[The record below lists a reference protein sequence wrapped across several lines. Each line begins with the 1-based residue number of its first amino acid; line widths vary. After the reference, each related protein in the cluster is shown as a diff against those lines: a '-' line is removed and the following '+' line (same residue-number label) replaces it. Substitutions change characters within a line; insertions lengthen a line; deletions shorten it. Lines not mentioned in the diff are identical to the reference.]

1 VSAVTTVPG
10 PGAAVTGLAVRQVYR
25 GALVVTVLSGGM
37 SALVAGT
44 YASTV
49 GDSLDASS
57 LAALAANPAIR
68 TLFGEPHALDTAGGF
83 TVWRTGTVVAVL
95 VAMWGLLAA
104 TRVTRGEEDAGRWD
118 LLLAGRQR
126 VTRVV
131 VRHVAVLVAAAFL
144 MGAAVASALL
154 AVGTDSTGALLHG
167 LGIALTGCFFVG
179 AGGLAGQVWPSR
191 SAATGAAVALLV
203 AGLLARMV
211 GDGVA
216 ALSWLRWLT
225 PFGLLGLS
233 QPYAGDHWPPLIP
246 LAVAAA
252 AVVLAAPTAGAR
264 RDLRGGWLNPPV
276 GRPPRLAL
284 LGSVPAFAV
293 RRTLRPLAGW
303 SLGIAAYCL
312 LIGLIAES
320 MIGFLTENA
329 QFAEAAAQAGFA
341 ELGSVEGYAGTLLT
355 LLAVPI
361 GVFAAVRIATLA
373 ADETERRLTQV
384 YAQPV
389 TRRWVAGSDAATGAG
404 AATVLAVVAATSLWL
419 GTAVTGADLSLTA
432 ALAGGVNGL
441 PIAALCVGA
450 ALLALGLTP
459 RLVVSIGSLPA
470 VGGFLWLVIADSV
483 DAPAWIVDLSPFAHL
498 APVPAEPADW
508 SGAAGMLTVAA
519 GLTAVGLWAY
529 RRRDL
534 RIS

>member
-1 VSAVTTVPG
+1 VSAVTASPR
-10 PGAAVTGLAVRQVYR
+10 PGAAVIGLAARQVYR
-25 GALVVTVLSGGM
+25 GALVVAVLSGGM

-49 GDSLDASS
+49 GGALDASS

-95 VAMWGLLAA
+95 VAMWGLLVA

-118 LLLAGRQR
+118 LLLAGRLP

-131 VRHVAVLVAAAFL
+131 VRHVAVLVTAAFV

-154 AVGTDSTGALLHG
+154 AGGAGSTGALIHG
-167 LGIALTGCFFVG
+167 LGIALTGCLFVG

-225 PFGLLGLS
+225 PFGLLEMS
-233 QPYAGDHWPPLIP
+233 QPFAGNQWRPLIP
-246 LAVAAA
+246 LAAAA
-252 AVVLAAPTAGAR
+252 AVLVVAGPAAAAR

-293 RRTLRPLAGW
+293 RRTLRPLVGW

-312 LIGLIAES
+312 LIGLIAKS
-320 MIGFLTENA
+320 MMGFLTENPL
-329 QFAEAAAQAGFA
+329 FAEAAGQAGFA
-341 ELGSVEGYAGTLLT
+341 DLGSVKGYAGTLLT
-355 LLAVPI
+355 LLAVPV
-361 GVFAAVRIATLA
+361 GVFAAVRMGTLA
-373 ADETERRLTQV
+373 ADETGRRLTPL

-389 TRRWVAGSDAATGAG
+389 TRRMVAGADAASAAG
-404 AATVLAVVAATSLWL
+404 GSALLALVAATTLWL
-419 GTAVTGADLSLTA
+419 GTAVTRADLPLTA
-432 ALAGGVNGL
+432 ALAGGANGL

-483 DAPAWIVDLSPFAHL
+483 DAPTWIVDLSPFAHL
-498 APVPAEPADW
+498 ATVPAEPPDW
-508 SGAAGMLTVAA
+508 SGIAGMLTVAA
-519 GLTAVGLWAY
+519 GLTVVGLWAY
-529 RRRDL
+529 QRRDL
-534 RIS
+534 RVS

>member
-1 VSAVTTVPG
+1 VNAVTVFPR
-10 PGAAVTGLAVRQVYR
+10 PGAAVTRLAVREVYL
-25 GALVVTVLSGGM
+25 GALMVTVLSGGM

-49 GDSLDASS
+49 GGSLDTSS

-118 LLLAGRQR
+118 LLLAGRLR
-126 VTRVV
+126 ITRVV
-131 VRHVAVLVAAAFL
+131 VRHIAVLVAAAFL

-154 AVGTDSTGALLHG
+154 AVGTDSTGALVHG

-179 AGGLAGQVWPSR
+179 AGGLAGQIWPAR

-211 GDGVA
+211 GDGVD

-225 PFGLLGLS
+225 PLGLLELS
-233 QPYAGDHWPPLIP
+233 QPYAGNLWLPLIP
-246 LAVAAA
+246 LAVTAA
-252 AVVLAAPTAGAR
+252 AVVLAGPVAAVR

-293 RRTLRPLAGW
+293 RRTLRPLVGW
-303 SLGIAAYCL
+303 SLGIAAYCV

-320 MIGFLTENA
+320 MIEFLTENA

-341 ELGSVEGYAGTLLT
+341 DLGSVKGYAGTLLT

-373 ADETERRLTQV
+373 ADETGRRITQL

-389 TRRWVAGSDAATGAG
+389 TRRTVAGFDAATGAG
-404 AATVLAVVAATSLWL
+404 GATMLALVAATSLWL
-419 GTAVTGADLSLTA
+419 GTAVTGADLSWTA
-432 ALAGGVNGL
+432 AIAGGVNGL

-450 ALLALGLTP
+450 ALFALGFTP
-459 RLVVSIGSLPA
+459 RFVVAVGSLPA

-483 DAPAWIVDLSPFAHL
+483 NAPTWIVDLSPFAHL
-498 APVPAEPADW
+498 AAVPSEPPDW
-508 SGAAGMLTVAA
+508 SGAAGILTVAA
-519 GLTAVGLWAY
+519 ALTTVGLWAY

>member
-1 VSAVTTVPG
+1 VSAVAVFPR
-10 PGAAVTGLAVRQVYR
+10 PAAAVTGLAVRQVYR

-37 SALVAGT
+37 SAMVAGT

-118 LLLAGRQR
+118 LLLAGRLP
-126 VTRVV
+126 VTRAVV
-131 VRHVAVLVAAAFL
+131 GHVAVLVAAVFL
-144 MGAAVASALL
+144 MGSAVASALV
-154 AVGTDSTGALLHG
+154 AVGTDATGAWLHG
-167 LGIALTGCFFVG
+167 LGIALAGCFFVG
-179 AGGLAGQVWPSR
+179 VGALAGQVWPAR

-225 PFGLLGLS
+225 PFGLLELS
-233 QPYAGDHWPPLIP
+233 QPYARNHWPPLIP
-246 LAVAAA
+246 MAVAAA
-252 AVVLAAPTAGAR
+252 AVVLAGPAAAAR

-303 SLGIAAYCL
+303 SLGVAAYCL
-312 LIGLIAES
+312 LIGLIAKS
-320 MIGFLTENA
+320 MTGFLTENVL
-329 QFAEAAAQAGFA
+329 FAEAAAQAGFA
-341 ELGSVEGYAGTLLT
+341 DLGSVEGYAGTLLT

-361 GVFAAVRIATLA
+361 GVFAAVRIAALA
-373 ADETERRLTQV
+373 DDETGRRLTQL

-389 TRRWVAGSDAATGAG
+389 TRRMVAGSDAAVAVGG
-404 AATVLAVVAATSLWL
+404 ATVLALVAAGSLWL
-419 GTAVTGADLSLTA
+419 GTAVTGADLALTA

-459 RLVVSIGSLPA
+459 RLVGAVGTLPA
-470 VGGFLWLVIADSV
+470 VGGFVWLVIADSV
-483 DAPAWIVDLSPFAHL
+483 DAPTWVVDLSPFAHL
-498 APVPAEPADW
+498 AAVPAEPPDW
-508 SGAAGMLTVAA
+508 AGTAGMLAIAA
-519 GLTAVGLWAY
+519 GLTTVGLWAY

>member
-1 VSAVTTVPG
+1 MFPR
-10 PGAAVTGLAVRQVYR
+10 PGAAVTGLAMRQVYR
-25 GALVVTVLSGGM
+25 GALVVTVLAGGM

-49 GDSLDASS
+49 GGSLDASS

-68 TLFGEPHALDTAGGF
+68 TLFGEPHALDTPGGF

-95 VAMWGLLAA
+95 AGMWGLLAA
-104 TRVTRGEEDAGRWD
+104 TRITRGEEDTGRWD
-118 LLLAGRQR
+118 LLLAGRLP
-126 VTRVV
+126 VARVV
-131 VRHVAVLVAAAFL
+131 VRHIAVLVAAAF
-144 MGAAVASALL
+144 MAGAAVTSALL
-154 AVGTDSTGALLHG
+154 AVGTDTTGALLHG
-167 LGIALTGCFFVG
+167 LGIALTGCFFAG
-179 AGGLAGQVWPSR
+179 AGGLAGQVWPAR
-191 SAATGAAVALLV
+191 SASTGAAVALLV

-225 PFGLLGLS
+225 PFGLLEMS
-233 QPYAGDHWPPLIP
+233 QPYAGNQWLPLIP
-246 LAVAAA
+246 LAAAA
-252 AVVLAAPTAGAR
+252 AALVLAGPFAATR

-293 RRTLRPLAGW
+293 RRTLRPLTGW

-320 MIGFLTENA
+320 MMEFLTENA
-329 QFAEAAAQAGFA
+329 QFADAAAQAGFA
-341 ELGSVEGYAGTLLT
+341 DLGSVKGYAGTLLT
-355 LLAVPI
+355 LLAVPV

-373 ADETERRLTQV
+373 ADEAGRRLTPL

-389 TRRWVAGSDAATGAG
+389 TRRTVAGADAATAAG
-404 AATVLAVVAATSLWL
+404 GATVLALVAATALWL
-419 GTAVTGADLSLTA
+419 GTAVTGADLPLTA

-441 PIAALCVGA
+441 SIAALCVGA

-459 RLVVSIGSLPA
+459 RLVGSIGSLPA

-483 DAPAWIVDLSPFAHL
+483 AAPVWIVDLSPFAHL
-498 APVPAEPADW
+498 AAVPAQPPDW
-508 SGAAGMLTVAA
+508 SGTAGMLAVAA
-519 GLTAVGLWAY
+519 GLTVAGLWAY
-529 RRRDL
+529 QRRDL